1 MGINLEINVHTHMHA
16 RTNAIPD
23 VAIFS
28 GQTTLFQFSDLP
40 KMVMQL
46 DIIEVKSMEKCMIKV
61 LQ

>member
-1 MGINLEINVHTHMHA
+1 MYTCTHA

-46 DIIEVKSMEKCMIKV
+46 DIDIKSVEKCMIKV